1 MSQPIPK
8 ISLPMKIVGGF
19 VVIVSALTLAP
30 VAVLCRG
37 IGFICRLMQFHFTKG
52 MDDYDTLADKVRTP

>member
-1 MSQPIPK
+1 
-8 ISLPMKIVGGF
+8 MKIVGGF